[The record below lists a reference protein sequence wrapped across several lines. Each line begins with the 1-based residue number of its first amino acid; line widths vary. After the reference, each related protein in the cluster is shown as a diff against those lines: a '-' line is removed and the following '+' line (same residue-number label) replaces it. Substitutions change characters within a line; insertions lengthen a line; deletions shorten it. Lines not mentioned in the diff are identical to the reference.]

1 MARDVSDGAEVGEE
15 TVIHDE
21 ARRRRHRFTS
31 YLEQSCGGSAATIS
45 PMRAS
50 DVIDLLRRFERQG
63 LDVHVDGGWAV
74 DALLGTQTRPHDD
87 LDIAIPHA
95 QVGALR
101 RLLAPLGFID
111 HPRDDARDCNFVLA
125 HEDRRRL
132 DVHSYTLD
140 DAGRNIFGIP
150 YQPEHLVGVGCIDG
164 HQIRCVEPHALVRFH
179 TGYEPDANDV
189 HDVRLLC
196 ERFDIALPAGYR
208 LEVSSSAGSLRGT
221 SVQGMNADAIVACS
235 LEAPPELLPF
245 LPELLADLDELGSD
259 AEQIAGILRDLA
271 LPSTARVV
279 DLGCGKGATAI
290 AIASTLRLRVL
301 GVDLFEPFVAH
312 ANAAA
317 TAANVHHLCECR
329 HGDVRTMADRL
340 PPSDVAVF
348 AALGD
353 VLGDPAETIR
363 VVRHYVRPGGYVLL
377 ADVFLRDGGSIA
389 FPGFERYRSKAE
401 TVRGWMAC
409 GDEVVREILEIES
422 DEEGDDDED
431 GDVAA
436 IRSRAVALAERYPE
450 RREQFL
456 AFAAYQAKATA
467 HIAANLVDAIWVL
480 RRSAM

>member
-1 MARDVSDGAEVGEE
+1 
-15 TVIHDE
+15 
-21 ARRRRHRFTS
+21 
-31 YLEQSCGGSAATIS
+31 
-45 PMRAS
+45 MRAS

-101 RLLAPLGFID
+101 RLLATLGFID

-125 HEDRRRL
+125 HEDGSRL

-150 YQPEHLVGVGCIDG
+150 YQREHLVGVGCIDG

-189 HDVRLLC
+189 HDVHDVRLLC

-208 LEVSSSAGSLRGT
+208 LEVSSSAGSLSGT

-245 LPELLADLDELGSD
+245 LPELLADL
-259 AEQIAGILRDLA
+259 
-271 LPSTARVV
+271 V